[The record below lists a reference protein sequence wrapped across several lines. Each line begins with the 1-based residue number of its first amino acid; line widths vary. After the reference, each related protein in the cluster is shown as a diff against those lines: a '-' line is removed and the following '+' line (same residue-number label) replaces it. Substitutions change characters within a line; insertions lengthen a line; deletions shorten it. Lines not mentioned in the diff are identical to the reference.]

1 MVDQGGEESVEQV
14 ETVGV
19 VVVWGEAA
27 EAAVAPAAMEEEAKM
42 AVAKGA
48 ETAKEAETAAAA
60 WQEG

>member
-1 MVDQGGEESVEQV
+1 MEQV